1 MSGDQLPAGRTES
14 VERPLRL
21 ADGRIGEALKTVL
34 RRDSQAWM
42 ESVRRLVECAAL
54 APSTHNTQPWLFI
67 VGPVGHD
74 EIRVWADRS
83 RWLPVTDPDR
93 RELYLSVGCA
103 IENILVAAEHLGLAA
118 SVQYFPDPV
127 QDDFIAR
134 VRLDEGGALSN
145 ARADLLDAIRTRRTV
160 YEPYDGRPI
169 ASSAMTRLR
178 EVVFEPEIQ
187 LIFRTS
193 VEVRTAVERLIARA
207 DAIQFA
213 DPEFR
218 AELAECIGRGAYG
231 APWLLAKLGQMA
243 IALFDLGE
251 SAARRDVNV
260 LMSSPLVAVVATS
273 EDTLRARVRAG
284 QVFERLH
291 LAATACGVCLQP
303 MNQVIQVPSLRDEL
317 LSVVAPELAADLH
330 PQMLVRLGYS
340 SAPAASP
347 PRRPLEEFLAADR

>member
-1 MSGDQLPAGRTES
+1 M
-14 VERPLRL
+14 
-21 ADGRIGEALKTVL
+21 RIGG
-34 RRDSQAWM
+34 RRDPQVWM
-42 ESVRRLVECAAL
+42 ENMRRLVECAAL
-54 APSTHNTQPWLFI
+54 APSTHNTQPWIFV
-67 VGPVGHD
+67 VGPISQD

-83 RWLPVTDPDR
+83 WWLPVTDPDR

-134 VRLDEGGALSN
+134 VRLDEGGALTTV
-145 ARADLLDAIRTRRTV
+145 RADLFDAIRARRTV

-169 ASSAMTRLR
+169 TSSAMDRLHD
-178 EVVFEPEIQ
+178 VVLEPEVQ

-193 VEVRTAVERLIARA
+193 LEVRTAVERLVARA

-213 DPEFR
+213 DPKFR

-243 IALFDLGE
+243 IAMLDLGE

-260 LMSSPLVAVVATS
+260 LMSSPLVAALATS
-273 EDTLRARVRAG
+273 DDTLRARVRAG

-303 MNQVIQVPSLRDEL
+303 MNQVIQVPTLRAEL
-317 LSVVAPELAADLH
+317 LSAVAPELAADLH
-330 PQMLVRLGYS
+330 PQMLIRLGNS

-347 PRRPLEEFLAADR
+347 PRRPLEELLAADR